1 MAIESLNHP
10 INLLGGAPN
19 VKGNLDKEYIKILKE
34 TCVKLLSKL
43 KVATTKGIL
52 E

>member
-10 INLLGGAPN
+10 IDLLGGAP
-19 VKGNLDKEYIKILKE
+19 KEKKNLDKEYIKILKE
-34 TCVKLLSKL
+34 TCVQLLSKL
-43 KVATTKGIL
+43 KVATTKGVL

>member
-1 MAIESLNHP
+1 M
-10 INLLGGAPN
+10 
-19 VKGNLDKEYIKILKE
+19 KGNLDKEYIKILKE